1 MVCLAVVRLAALPQ
15 NRARVAARGELIFG
29 RRKRRWGEVEQSMEV
44 SNELPK
50 IGVRGLG

>member
-1 MVCLAVVRLAALPQ
+1 MVCLAVAWLAALPR

-29 RRKRRWGEVEQSMEV
+29 RRRRRWGEREQSVEV